1 MTNKEIAR
9 LFNQL
14 AGLMELHGDNPYK
27 IRSFN
32 FVLCKHQLQL
42 PIPNPPTAFTA
53 SGKAIT
59 GA

>member
-27 IRSFN
+27 IRSYQN
-32 FVLCKHQLQL
+32 GYIQLRKL
-42 PIPNPPTAFTA
+42 GTPLVEMTDAEIGE
-53 SGKAIT
+53 S
-59 GA
+59 